1 MIFVLI
7 FLLLLHHC
15 LLIKYRMEIKLFDCF
30 KDLEDPRRLTHILH
44 PARNI
49 IYIAFAAILCG
60 MRTWEDIEDFGNER
74 IEFFEKRL
82 DLSHGIPSHDTFD
95 RFFQIIDSKASRSS
109 NKKHLFKIIHQI
121 HNAQIYRSR
130 KL

>member
-1 MIFVLI
+1 
-7 FLLLLHHC
+7 
-15 LLIKYRMEIKLFDCF
+15 MEITLFDCF

-109 NKKHLFKIIHQI
+109 NKKHLFKIIHQF